1 MQNSPLQ
8 LEGYYI
14 EDIAVSVLPAFQENV
29 KLELHGGFHPS
40 AIDVDASIPYTVS
53 VKVDYARNDEEP
65 LRYKLKVTI
74 ESDNDASPHLRYSFR
89 LVMVGFMHV
98 LETYPSDKIDLLV
111 AVNGPALLYSSA
123 REIIASITG
132 RGPFPAIVLPSVNF
146 LRKVPTEAD
155 LSPKKEDSKP

>member
-1 MQNSPLQ
+1 
-8 LEGYYI
+8 
-14 EDIAVSVLPAFQENV
+14 
-29 KLELHGGFHPS
+29 
-40 AIDVDASIPYTVS
+40 
-53 VKVDYARNDEEP
+53 
-65 LRYKLKVTI
+65 
-74 ESDNDASPHLRYSFR
+74 
-89 LVMVGFMHV
+89 MVGFMHV